1 MHKALRVVDVFLNV
15 CEDVN
20 SPTLAALARTCKTF
34 HGPAIQMLWR
44 TLASLAP
51 LIMLFPQDVAVNGA
65 RGSRERDAFAWDG
78 SYAGLGVMAAEGNRI
93 ENRVATVS
101 S

>member
-1 MHKALRVVDVFLNV
+1 MRPLPFGRPRESLRSRLR
-15 CEDVN
+15 
-20 SPTLAALARTCKTF
+20 L
-34 HGPAIQMLWR
+34 Q
-44 TLASLAP
+44 AS
-51 LIMLFPQDVAVNGA
+51 FVAVNGA